1 MTLSSSSPSSS
12 VADAGAGAS
21 AGAPAVVQE
30 LRALFGLFDVNG
42 DGAITAAEVE
52 QVLSAF
58 GGIIAAEEAAAL
70 RELIAA
76 EGAVSRAAFLHWAQQ
91 QPGLE
96 VHQILRDL
104 FQLIDTDASG
114 CLSRD
119 ELAVMLSL
127 LQGQEDGGAVS
138 AELLLQ
144 RLDADGNGEISCE
157 EFLALIGD
165 GSGLT
170 VSLADLKRLKK
181 TLVQLT
187 STARLAA
194 VGLVEVDCDLGAGK
208 AGAGSGIELL
218 KGAVQRQQELRR
230 LSEGLIQEI
239 EAQQRPTARAADH
252 GDGTATP
259 HARHIETIAQVM
271 ADAAEL
277 VTATL
282 TQGRFP
288 IVLAGDHS
296 TAAAT
301 IAGIRRAYPED
312 RLGVIWID
320 AHADIHSPFTTPSGN
335 MHGMPLAIAAAHDN
349 LPEAIN
355 DPDVVTRQLW
365 QQLQGLS
372 GAAQPALD
380 LGDLIYIAVRD
391 TEPAEQVTLASFS
404 IPVISTEQVRREG
417 AEAAARG
424 CLEHLAAVDRIY
436 VSFDVD
442 ALDSTICKG
451 TGTPVPGGLWAD
463 EAQTIL
469 RRLLADPRVC
479 CWEICEIN
487 PHLDDLNTLAE
498 VSLGIFQGGLET
510 LAERFTQ
517 AGVVHAG

>member
-1 MTLSSSSPSSS
+1 LLEAPVPVVVMSSSSLP
-12 VADAGAGAS
+12 GTR
-21 AGAPAVVQE
+21 VVVPEALQE
-30 LRALFGLFDVNG
+30 LSTLFGLFDLNG

-52 QVLSAF
+52 QVLIAF

-70 RELIAA
+70 RALLAA
-76 EGAVSRAAFLHWAQQ
+76 EGTVSRAGFLAWARQ

-104 FQLIDTDASG
+104 FQLIDGDASG
-114 CLSRD
+114 WLSRD

-127 LQGQEDGGAVS
+127 LQSPEDGGAVS
-138 AELLLQ
+138 AEVLLQ

-157 EFLALIGD
+157 EFLALIGQ
-165 GSGLT
+165 GSGLN

-187 STARLAA
+187 STSRLAA
-194 VGLVEVDCDLGAGK
+194 VGLVEVDCDLGASK
-208 AGAGSGIELL
+208 PGAGSGIELL

-230 LSEGLIQEI
+230 LSTRLIQEI
-239 EAQQRPTARAADH
+239 ETQQRPTARAAELGVD
-252 GDGTATP
+252 TATP
-259 HARHIETIAQVM
+259 HARHIETIARVM

-277 VTATL
+277 VAGTL

-301 IAGIRRAYPED
+301 IAGIRRAYPQE

-355 DPDVVTRQLW
+355 DPDAATRELW
-365 QQLQGLS
+365 RQLQGLS
-372 GAAQPALD
+372 GTAEPALH
-380 LGDLIYIAVRD
+380 LRDLIYVAVRD
-391 TEPAEQVTLASFS
+391 TEPAEQVTLAAHA
-404 IPVISTEQVRREG
+404 IPVISTEQVRRAG
-417 AEAAARG
+417 AEAAASR
-424 CLEHLAAVDRIY
+424 CLEHLAEVDRIY

-442 ALDSTICKG
+442 ALDSTVCKG
-451 TGTPVPGGLWAD
+451 TGTPVPGGLWAH

-469 RRLLADPRVC
+469 RRLLADSRVC

-510 LAERFTQ
+510 LAERF
-517 AGVVHAG
+517 ACEGASHAG

>member
-1 MTLSSSSPSSS
+1 MSLPTLPSTGSMAA
-12 VADAGAGAS
+12 VAL
-21 AGAPAVVQE
+21 QE
-30 LRALFGLFDVNG
+30 LSALFDLFDVNG
-42 DGAITAAEVE
+42 DGTITALEVE

-58 GGIIAAEEAAAL
+58 GGIVAAEEAAAL
-70 RELIAA
+70 RALIAA
-76 EGAVSRAAFLHWAQQ
+76 EGAVSRAAFLDWAQL

-114 CLSRD
+114 WLSRD

-127 LQGQEDGGAVS
+127 LQSPDDGAALS
-138 AELLLQ
+138 AEALLQ
-144 RLDADGNGEISCE
+144 RLDVDGNGQISVE
-157 EFLALIGD
+157 EFLSLLGRQ
-165 GSGLT
+165 SGLS

-230 LSEGLIQEI
+230 LSERLIQEI
-239 EAQQRPTARAADH
+239 EAQLRPTARAAEL
-252 GDGTATP
+252 GDGSATP
-259 HARHIETIAQVM
+259 HARHIETIARVM

-277 VTATL
+277 VAGTL
-282 TQGRFP
+282 SQGLFP

-301 IAGIRRAYPED
+301 IAGIRRAYPEE

-355 DPDVVTRQLW
+355 DPDGRTLDLW
-365 QQLQGLS
+365 RQLQGLS
-372 GAAQPALD
+372 GSERPALD
-380 LGDLIYIAVRD
+380 LRDLIYIAVRD
-391 TEPAEQVTLASFS
+391 TEPAEQVTLARHS
-404 IPVISTEQVRREG
+404 IPVISTDEVRLAG
-417 AEAAARG
+417 AAAAARR
-424 CLEHLAAVDRIY
+424 CLAHLAEADRIY

-442 ALDSTICKG
+442 ALDSTVCKG
-451 TGTPVPGGLWAD
+451 TGTPVPGGLWAE
-463 EAQTIL
+463 EAQVIL
-469 RRLLADPRVC
+469 RGLLADPRVC

-498 VSLGIFQGGLET
+498 VSLGIFQGGLEQ
-510 LAERFTQ
+510 LAERFAA
-517 AGVVHAG
+517 AGASHAG